1 MTALELEI
9 ERLTLALAVVERSAA
24 KARGR
29 QKVRDLQTIEQ
40 INQNLGLLKEI
51 KAYQDQLSTD
61 PDTYLEEL
69 ISINSKDWENINPE
83 KFLKKIRGYE

>member
-29 QKVRDLQTIEQ
+29 Q
-40 INQNLGLLKEI
+40 
-51 KAYQDQLSTD
+51 
-61 PDTYLEEL
+61 
-69 ISINSKDWENINPE
+69 NPGAFG
-83 KFLKKIRGYE
+83 KRAKKQV